1 MVLSVPDCS
10 GATFSNPVLHKR
22 LEIIMTALQDHPGC
36 SLPQACRSRAA
47 LKAAYRFFDNP
58 ETSVA
63 HFLPAFVRPAVR
75 ILATAC
81 LVLVV
86 HDSTSFNFTHLTS
99 ASGLGYLNNSASARG
114 IHLHSSLLLNED
126 CDLAGLAHL
135 HFWVRQNFRAET
147 DEQIH
152 KLPIEEK
159 ESFKW
164 LLGVRAVHA
173 AFQALKSQGQERL
186 PKLIHIMD
194 REGDIHEVF
203 AEVQQLG
210 HEAVIRDSQNRRVEA
225 DQPDQFDHA
234 RQRVARQQ
242 SLGRM
247 ELLVPLKDGG
257 FRLAVVE
264 VRSSRVR
271 LRPAETKHKRRQPID
286 LWLIEVREIGLI
298 PAGEEAVQWWL
309 WTTLPAGK
317 MCQVERVLRYYRA
330 RWRVEDYHRMVKT
343 GCKVEKLRLQEADAL
358 MKVIAMQAWVATQV
372 LRLRDAAKQEPNQD
386 CEKYFSEQ
394 EWKTLWVRQHGRA
407 WQPSDGKP
415 TLAEVAK
422 WLGRLGGHLGR
433 DSDGL
438 PGAELLGRGIYALS
452 LLLEGREIALA
463 ELGLPTEA
471 AKGKA
476 ELGS

>member
-1 MVLSVPDCS
+1 MVLSQPDCS
-10 GATFSNPVLHKR
+10 AATFSNPLLHKR
-22 LEIIMTALQDHPGC
+22 LEMILTALHDHPGC

-47 LKAAYRFFDNP
+47 LKAAYRFFDHP
-58 ETSVA
+58 ETCVA
-63 HFLPAFVRPAVR
+63 HLLPAFVRPAVGF
-75 ILATAC
+75 LSAAC

-86 HDSTSFNFTHLTS
+86 HDSTSFNFTHLTQ

-126 CDLAGLAHL
+126 CDLVGLAHL
-135 HFWVRQNFRAET
+135 HFWVRRNFREET

-164 LLGVRAVHA
+164 LLGVRAANA
-173 AFQALKSQGQERL
+173 AFQPLRSQGQQRL
-186 PKLIHIMD
+186 PRLIHVMD
-194 REGDIHEVF
+194 REGDIHELF
-203 AEVQQLG
+203 AEVRRLG
-210 HEAVIRDSQNRRVEA
+210 HHAVIRCSQNRRVEA
-225 DQPDQFDHA
+225 GQPDQLDHA
-234 RQRVARQQ
+234 KQRVARQQ
-242 SLGRM
+242 SLGTM
-247 ELLVPLKDGG
+247 ELQVPLKEGG

-264 VRSSRVR
+264 MRSSRVR
-271 LRPAETKHKRRQPID
+271 LRPADTKRKGRQPLD
-286 LWLIEVREIGLI
+286 LWLIEVREIGNP
-298 PAGEEAVQWWL
+298 PAGEQPAQWWL

-317 MCQVERVLRYYRA
+317 MWQVKRVLRYYRA

-343 GCKVEKLRLQEADAL
+343 GCKVEKMRLQEAEAL

-372 LRLRDAAKQEPNQD
+372 LRLRDAAKQEPDQD
-386 CEKYFSEQ
+386 CERYFSVQ
-394 EWKTLWVRQHGRA
+394 QWKTLWVRQHGRA

-438 PGAELLGRGIYALS
+438 PGAELLGRGLYALS
-452 LLLEGREIALA
+452 LLLEDREIALV

-471 AKGKA
+471 TEAKAK
-476 ELGS
+476 LGS